1 MAIAEF
7 SVVPLGTG
15 HTSLSQYVV
24 ECQQQVRDSGLKY
37 QLTPMGTIVEGEMPD
52 ILRLLAQVHEAP
64 FNCGAQRVYT
74 SVKIDDRRDI
84 QASMAQKLQS
94 VAQRMPAAEES
105 GNK

>member
-15 HTSLSQYVV
+15 HTSLSLYVA
-24 ECQQQVRDSGLKY
+24 ECQRLVQASGLTY
-37 QLTPMGTIVEGEMPD
+37 QLTPMGTIVEGDMSD

-64 FNCGAQRVYT
+64 FNAGAQRVYT
-74 SVKIDDRRDI
+74 SVKIDDRRDT

-94 VAQRMPAAEES
+94 VAQRMSDAEQS
-105 GNK
+105 INK